1 MFGSR
6 NYYDDGLPARRARF
20 DRPLPERLAAAFSG
34 LINFVFGIIYGLIGL
49 RIVLEAL
56 GAREG
61 NRFKE
66 FIDQLS
72 APLLGVFEGLL
83 PSVRIGR
90 YEIALSFVFAFL
102 VYALVHYGIRR
113 LIWALARPRSL

>member
-6 NYYDDGLPARRARF
+6 HYYDDRVPERRARF
-20 DRPLPERLAAAFSG
+20 DRPLPERFAAAFSG
-34 LINFVFGIIYGLIGL
+34 VVNFVFGIIYAIIGV

-66 FIDQLS
+66 FVDQLS

-90 YEIALSFVFAFL
+90 YELALSFVFAFL
-102 VYALVHYGIRR
+102 VYAVVHYGIRR
-113 LIWALARPRSL
+113 LIGALARPRGL